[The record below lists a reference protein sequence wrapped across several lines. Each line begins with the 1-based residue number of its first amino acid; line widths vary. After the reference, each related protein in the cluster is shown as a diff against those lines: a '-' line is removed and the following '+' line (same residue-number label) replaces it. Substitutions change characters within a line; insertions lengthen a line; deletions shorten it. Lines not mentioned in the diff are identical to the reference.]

1 MCDCCNNITTVNPL
15 YPNGYNHYVVKEFF
29 GYLNGIIIV
38 TKMIPQIVKVYRT
51 KRTED
56 ISMFFLIL
64 GIIGTG
70 CSITYGVLL
79 GNEWPIIT
87 RAIATTIQILII
99 MVGKIIYDKQNKKE
113 IIRHKREME
122 SKNEVVIEMKEINKL
137 INKSP
142 NIVDELDLEIY
153 KQELIKLRNE
163 LDKKNTEILKLKQE
177 SNHPDFDLCG
187 L

>member
-1 MCDCCNNITTVNPL
+1 MCDCNCTTVDPL
-15 YPNGYNHYVVKEFF
+15 YPNGFDHYIAKEFF

-51 KRTED
+51 KRTKD

-64 GIIGTG
+64 GIIGTA

-87 RAIATTIQILII
+87 RAIATTIQIII
-99 MVGKIIYDKQNKKE
+99 ILVGKIIYDKQNKKE
-113 IIRHKREME
+113 IIKRKYEME
-122 SKNEVVIEMKEINKL
+122 SKNEVIIEMKEINKL
-137 INKSP
+137 INKSSST
-142 NIVDELDLEIY
+142 IDELDLEIY

-163 LDKKNTEILKLKQE
+163 LDKKNKEILELKLD
-177 SNHPDFDLCG
+177 SNRF
-187 L
+187 